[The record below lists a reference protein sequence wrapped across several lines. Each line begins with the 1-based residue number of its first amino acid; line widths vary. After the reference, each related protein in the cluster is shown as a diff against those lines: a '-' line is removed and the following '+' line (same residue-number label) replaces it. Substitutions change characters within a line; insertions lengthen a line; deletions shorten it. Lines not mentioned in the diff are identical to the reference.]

1 MKILFVYKTCF
12 TESFGGIEQFLHQL
26 ALPLAANGHHVTI
39 LTLADIKESNELT
52 VANVRV
58 VRCPISLSISSNS
71 ISLKALGIFRQ
82 MAAQHDVVHF
92 NYPWP
97 WGDVLSLLLPHNK
110 PYIVS
115 YHSDIVRQKV
125 LRFVYWPLEQ
135 VFLARAR
142 ALVATSPAYAETSA
156 NLNNHRHKTHVVPI
170 GLADQSQTPVP
181 ESVMTHWRA
190 VTHHKKF
197 FLFVG
202 ALRYYK
208 GLHIVLEA
216 LKDHDWPVVIA
227 GTGPEEKKLKA
238 RAAQLGLKN
247 IVWAGKITD
256 DDKWALL
263 RLCHAFVFPSHLRSE
278 AFGISLLEAAMAG
291 KPMIS
296 AELGTGTSY
305 INAHN
310 ETGLVVPAGDA
321 GGLAQAM
328 QKVFDDDIFAH
339 DCGTKARARYKNL
352 FTADAMV
359 KSFEKIYGQAHHA

>member
-1 MKILFVYKTCF
+1 
-12 TESFGGIEQFLHQL
+12 
-26 ALPLAANGHHVTI
+26 
-39 LTLADIKESNELT
+39 
-52 VANVRV
+52 
-58 VRCPISLSISSNS
+58 
-71 ISLKALGIFRQ
+71 
-82 MAAQHDVVHF
+82 
-92 NYPWP
+92 
-97 WGDVLSLLLPHNK
+97 
-110 PYIVS
+110 
-115 YHSDIVRQKV
+115 
-125 LRFVYWPLEQ
+125 
-135 VFLARAR
+135 
-142 ALVATSPAYAETSA
+142 
-156 NLNNHRHKTHVVPI
+156 
-170 GLADQSQTPVP
+170 
-181 ESVMTHWRA
+181 
-190 VTHHKKF
+190 
-197 FLFVG
+197 

-328 QKVFDDDIFAH
+328 QKVFDIEMH
-339 DCGTKARARYKNL
+339 NIVLRGHLPKNAQR
-352 FTADAMV
+352 FKRDAV
-359 KSFEKIYGQAHHA
+359 R